1 MSTTFEIYPTNKIIP
16 RIPGIIADTMRMF
29 NAFLQ
34 RHSTTFHYSVSVVQF
49 ENGEPIDSE
58 TEDDGFLTCR
68 EDRYTAFSI
77 NGEGWIYVFIHEL
90 DSLDDAVWEDEL
102 ASNLNAQAMRQKIQK
117 NRDIGWYW
125 VVKRTA
131 GQPAIASLIY
141 GYLAI
146 AIARA
151 ADGFIYSSDGAWN
164 YSSFP
169 MGADDFEREYLS
181 PEEIAESDQ
190 KEWFL
195 ELIDIIK
202 DRGNLCTE

>member
-16 RIPGIIADTMRMF
+16 RIPEIIADTMRMF

-34 RHSTTFHYSVSVVQF
+34 RHSIAFPCSVSVVQH
-49 ENGEPIDSE
+49 ENGEPIDNE
-58 TEDDGFLTCR
+58 IEDDGFLTSR
-68 EDRYTAFSI
+68 EDCYTAFSI
-77 NGEGWIYVFIHEL
+77 NGEGWIYVFFHKL
-90 DSLDDAVWEDEL
+90 DALDDAVWEDEL
-102 ASNLNAQAMRQKIQK
+102 ASNPNAQAMRQEIQK

-125 VVKRTA
+125 SIKRTA

-151 ADGFIYSSDGAWN
+151 TDGFIYSSDGAWE
-164 YSSFP
+164 YTSFP
-169 MGADDFEREYLS
+169 VGADAFEREYLS
-181 PEEIAESDQ
+181 PEGIAESDQ

-195 ELIDIIK
+195 ELIEAMK
-202 DRGNLCTE
+202 NRS

>member
-1 MSTTFEIYPTNKIIP
+1 MEEYELSTTFEVYPTNQNIP
-16 RIPGIIADTMRMF
+16 QIPEIIADTMRMY
-29 NAFLQ
+29 NSFLL
-34 RHSTTFHYSVSVVQF
+34 RNSITSPCSISVMQF
-49 ENGEPIDSE
+49 ENGKPIDIEMES
-58 TEDDGFLTCR
+58 DGFLTSQ
-68 EDRYTAFSI
+68 ENHYTAFSI
-77 NGEGWIYVFIHEL
+77 NGEGWIYVFFHKL
-90 DSLDDAVWEDEL
+90 DSLDNAVWKDEL
-102 ASNLNAQAMRQKIQK
+102 ASNPNARAMRQEIQK

-151 ADGFIYSSDGAWN
+151 ADGFVYSSDGAWN

-169 MGADDFEREYLS
+169 TGTDDFEREYLS
-181 PEEIAESDQ
+181 PEGIAESEQ

-195 ELIDIIK
+195 ELIEAMK
-202 DRGNLCTE
+202 NRA